1 MKSTIFL
8 LLLTT
13 ILSQPPSD
21 LVTDLPD
28 YPYQNQMYSGYLT
41 VSTTKSLHYI
51 YHTAHQDGEHLP
63 LLIWFNGGP
72 YCSSLDGWAEENG
85 PCYIE
90 GNKFVKN
97 PYSWNK
103 LANMLYIESPA
114 GAGFSI
120 LNSFIESELS
130 MDDDIAAHDNLIAI
144 IDFFNK
150 FPSLRDKDLY
160 ISGESYAGIYIPML
174 AYEILHYNDKVSDS
188 HKIKLKGILVG
199 NGVADWKYDTV
210 PAMIDFIFTHHL
222 IGFELRKDYIK
233 YCQKEIDEEKC
244 NANVLKTLG
253 LINNINVYDY
263 LQDCQGLSNSNSIRN
278 SYYFN
283 YAKWAFPSSLL
294 KSKNKHFLQIIKDEN
309 KSNGAVPC
317 IDTSII
323 ENYLNR
329 IDVKKALHV
338 DQSIKWEICNMEGY
352 NRYRKLE
359 KGSIYAYPYLL
370 NKIRIL
376 IYSGDTDMAVP
387 FNGNQA
393 WIRNLRLPIISEWKS
408 WRAED
413 LEGNVDMEN
422 IAGYR
427 VIYKGLTFV
436 TVKGT
441 GHMVPQWKR
450 KEAFHMV
457 KRFLVDEDL

>member
-1 MKSTIFL
+1 MKFKSIIII
-8 LLLTT
+8 
-13 ILSQPPSD
+13 ILISNIISEPEED
-21 LVTDLPD
+21 LVKDLPD
-28 YPYQNQMYSGYLT
+28 YPFEKKMYSGYLNIT
-41 VSTTKSLHYI
+41 EIKKLHYI
-51 YHTAHQDGEHLP
+51 YLESEKDSDKLF
-63 LLIWFNGGP
+63 IWFNGGP
-72 YCSSLDGWAEENG
+72 FCSSLNGWIKGHG
-85 PCYIE
+85 PFVIE
-90 GNKFVKN
+90 GNKLVKN

-120 LNSFIESELS
+120 LNSYIESELS

-352 NRYRKLE
+352 SRYRKLE

-413 LEGNVDMEN
+413 LDGNVDMAN

-427 VIYKGLTFV
+427 TIYKGLTFV

-457 KRFLVDEDL
+457 KRFLADEDL